1 VEALFVHRTMMPA
14 TERGEIG
21 KSRRSALR
29 PVMDVVALDES
40 DSAARESTTLIAM
53 EERASQRGRNG
64 SCSCA
69 DLYDVTVR
77 VVAHHHASRI
87 AGETLRR
94 FRGNARSVVE
104 HGLTCLIR
112 IREYRRIDVHHDLIP
127 VARGARFD
135 PLVER
140 RFREERKGISLLL
153 RHRRCLTRRVCERR
167 RVFGASL
174 LIQRLARRRQGLYQP
189 GAGFRPQPSAHDD
202 HAVIVLIHMQ
212 RSAFVPLRRLT
223 RLGLPVDGSPAA
235 HDALDMRGRAS
246 LRLPGVPLGSP
257 ESRRA

>member
-1 VEALFVHRTMMPA
+1 M
-14 TERGEIG
+14 
-21 KSRRSALR
+21 
-29 PVMDVVALDES
+29 
-40 DSAARESTTLIAM
+40 
-53 EERASQRGRNG
+53 
-64 SCSCA
+64 
-69 DLYDVTVR
+69 
-77 VVAHHHASRI
+77 AHHHASRI

-153 RHRRCLTRRVCERR
+153 RHRRCLTRQVCERR

-174 LIQRLARRRQGLYQP
+174 LIQRLARRRQRLHQNR
-189 GAGFRPQPSAHDD
+189 ARFRLEPSVHDD
-202 HAVIVLIHMQ
+202 HAVFVLVHVQ
-212 RSAFVPLRRLT
+212 PAALVAAGGLP
-223 RLGLPVDGSPAA
+223 RLGHAVDTSPGA
-235 HDALDMRGRAS
+235 DDPLDVRGGA
-246 LRLPGVPLGSP
+246 
-257 ESRRA
+257 